1 MDARLRDRALG
12 AYLGLAV
19 GDALGATVEFMTP
32 GEIQQ
37 RHGVHCR
44 MIGGGWLDLRPG
56 QVTDD
61 TEMCLALGAALVT
74 DGTFRVETVCDHFAG
89 WLKGVP
95 VDVGNTVRR
104 GLRRYILNGITESPP
119 NEGDGGNGAL
129 MRNLP
134 VALATLGRPE
144 NLEPWSVAQAH
155 ITHNHPLS
163 DAATV
168 AFGHLVHRLLKGEG
182 FPGARMVTSALV
194 DQHRAFRFDRYN
206 GHSSPYVV
214 DTVRTVLH
222 HFYRTDSF
230 RGCVTDT
237 VNQGGDADT
246 TGALAGMLAGAHYG
260 AVDIPSAWLRRLDP
274 KVGAAIRAQV
284 PALLRLGGVTLEP
297 HAGGPSS
304 RRFSSPGNVMFF

>member
-1 MDARLRDRALG
+1 MDTRLQDRALG

-19 GDALGATVEFMTP
+19 GDALGATVEFMTS

-37 RHGVHCR
+37 RYGEHNRLV
-44 MIGGGWLDLRPG
+44 GGGWLNLRPG

-61 TEMCLALGAALVT
+61 TEMCLALGDALVAE
-74 DGTFRVETVCDHFAG
+74 GTFQVEAVCKAFAA
-89 WLKGVP
+89 WLKGGP

-104 GLRRYILNGITESPP
+104 GIRRYIVNGTLEAPP
-119 NEGDGGNGAL
+119 DEWDAGNGAL

-144 NLEPWSVAQAH
+144 ALESWSVGQAH

-168 AFGHLVHRLLKGEG
+168 AFGRLVHALFKGEG
-182 FPGARMVTSALV
+182 YPGARGVTHQLV
-194 DQHRAFRFDRYN
+194 AQHRMFRFDRYN
-206 GHSSPYVV
+206 GLSSAYVV

-222 HFYRTDSF
+222 HFYRSDSF
-230 RGCVTDT
+230 YRCVTDT

-260 AVDIPSAWLRRLDP
+260 AADIPANWLRRLDP
-274 KVGAAIRAQV
+274 AVAAAIRAQV
-284 PALLRLGGVTLEP
+284 PALLALGGVT
-297 HAGGPSS
+297 
-304 RRFSSPGNVMFF
+304 PGDGDAEGRG